1 MKLVQASNDP
11 DKILTTK
18 TEPVEVQA
26 GDNPEALE
34 IQTKLRVTIR
44 LNTDKNGRPNL
55 VGLAANQIGIPKSMC
70 VCLIGHESGQ
80 LEWVTMIN
88 PEILGTGDEQVS
100 DIEGCGSIME
110 PKRILYSVSRSRE
123 IQLSYHDIKGKLIVV
138 NLTDYSAR
146 VVQHEV
152 DHLNGI
158 LISDRGTEVV
168 QTDA

>member
-18 TEPVEVQA
+18 TEPVEIQT
-26 GDNPEALE
+26 GENPEAKQ
-34 IQTKLRVTIR
+34 IQLQLRTTIK
-44 LNTDKNGRPNL
+44 LNTDKDGRPNL
-55 VGLAANQIGIPKSMC
+55 VGLAANQIGIKKSMC
-70 VCLIGHESGQ
+70 VCLIGHESGN

-88 PEILGTGDEQVS
+88 PEILSTGAERVS

-110 PKRILYSVSRSRE
+110 PKQILYHVSRPRE

-152 DHLNGI
+152 DHLNGV
-158 LISDRGTEVV
+158 LISDHGTPV
-168 QTDA
+168 QS